1 MLLMFLALVVV
12 VCLLIRRDPK
22 RQPNDPKRAARKQ
35 QGRMWMIAALALL
48 AGLTLG
54 HAPVVGPPVSGG
66 VTSFAG
72 FLTGTTLTGD
82 QPPQPAPKPKPKP
95 KR

>member
-1 MLLMFLALVVV
+1 
-12 VCLLIRRDPK
+12 
-22 RQPNDPKRAARKQ
+22 
-35 QGRMWMIAALALL
+35 
-48 AGLTLG
+48 
-54 HAPVVGPPVSGG
+54 VSGG

-72 FLTGTTLTGD
+72 FLTGD